1 VPMPEPLYRNTSR
14 QYPGFDMNIP
24 DQYRASQFIHEI
36 AEKYVGTGSDL
47 PQFLFIHLPNDHMA
61 DARPEDGYPYRE
73 SFVVD
78 NDLALGRIL
87 EYLSGT
93 KWWKEM
99 AVFVTEDN
107 AQGGVDHIDAHRTVL
122 LCAGPWFKK
131 NYVSH
136 TNTSFPG
143 LLKTIFRLLHV
154 PPLNLFD
161 QTASDLSDCFASR
174 PDPARYQALPE
185 DKRIFDPAT
194 AHESRSGAPSPR
206 MDDPAEARK

>member
-1 VPMPEPLYRNTSR
+1 
-14 QYPGFDMNIP
+14 MNIP
-24 DQYRASQFIHEI
+24 DQYRASQFIHEM
-36 AEKYVGTGSDL
+36 AEKYGGTGADL

-73 SFVVD
+73 SFVAD

-93 KWWKEM
+93 KWWNQM
-99 AVFVTEDN
+99 AVFVTEDD

-143 LLKTIFRLLHV
+143 LLKTIFRLLGV

-161 QTASDLSDCFASR
+161 AAASDLSDCFASR
-174 PDPARYQALPE
+174 PDAARYKALPV
-185 DKRIFDPAT
+185 DKRVFDPAT
-194 AHESRSGAPSPR
+194 ARESRSGRPGPR
-206 MDDPAEARK
+206 MDDPREVRR